1 MTAAPPVQK
10 DHQPQL
16 PKGTKEMH
24 QKALAEIEL
33 QQAKLREMIASKRAE
48 KETLQAVYERLK
60 KRGDD
65 GKS

>member
-1 MTAAPPVQK
+1 MTAAPPVQQ
-10 DHQPQL
+10 DHQSQL

-24 QKALAEIEL
+24 QNAIAEIER
-33 QQAKLREMIASKRAE
+33 QQAELRELIASKRAE
-48 KETLQAVYERLK
+48 KETLQAVYERLR

>member
-1 MTAAPPVQK
+1 
-10 DHQPQL
+10 
-16 PKGTKEMH
+16 MH